1 MGAVACTSPWG
12 QRLAEAPADP
22 IDPVAGLIDIPLP
35 PSISLWPETWTARM
49 TVAVA
54 VVVLV
59 VSVAWM
65 LHQRWLSRYRR
76 EALAELDRIV
86 RAPIETDQLARK
98 LAVLV
103 RRTALAAFPRQ
114 QVAQLTG
121 PAWLDFLDRSY
132 GGTEFSQGVGR
143 SLEVAA
149 YQPPGL
155 RYDQLPLI
163 ELIRRWIKVHHA

>member
-1 MGAVACTSPWG
+1 
-12 QRLAEAPADP
+12 LAEAAADP
-22 IDPVAGLIDIPLP
+22 SDPVAGLIDIPLP
-35 PSISLWPETWTARM
+35 ASISLWPETWTSRM

-54 VVVLV
+54 VVVVV
-59 VSVAWM
+59 VSVAWL
-65 LHQRWLSRYRR
+65 LHRRWRRRYRR
-76 EALAELDRIV
+76 EALAELDRIA
-86 RAPIETDQLARK
+86 RAPIESAQLARK

-121 PAWLDFLDRSY
+121 RAWLDFLDRSY
-132 GGTEFSQGVGR
+132 GGTEFSQGVGQ

-149 YQPPGL
+149 YQPSGWQH
-155 RYDQLPLI
+155 DWLPLI

>member
-1 MGAVACTSPWG
+1 VACTSRWG
-12 QRLAEAPADP
+12 RPLAEAPADAS
-22 IDPVAGLIDIPLP
+22 DPVAGLIDIPLP
-35 PSISLWPETWTARM
+35 ASISLWPETWTSRT

-54 VVVLV
+54 AVALV

-65 LHQRWLSRYRR
+65 LHQRRLSRYRR
-76 EALAELDRIV
+76 EALAELDRIA
-86 RAPIETDQLARK
+86 RAPIEPVQLAQK

-103 RRTALAAFPRQ
+103 RRTALAAFPRLK
-114 QVAQLTG
+114 VAQLTG

-132 GGTEFSQGVGR
+132 GGREFSQGVGR

-149 YQPPGL
+149 YQPLGL
-155 RYDQLPLI
+155 QRDQLPLI